1 MSIGETSKVDDSKAR
16 WLVAK
21 FPRSPA
27 SASASLLPGRKF
39 ASRGEWEE
47 EDKAASAQVYQQTI
61 DVYIGESVAS
71 ASMWRGPL
79 LLAFLVHCSSAEPVS
94 RDHLPSS
101 KEDVESVE
109 SLRRDVREPA
119 PLTFPTEVE
128 DLLGEGNAPKEDR
141 VPKKRM
147 KNASGKSDEGGYY
160 KTYGSDAEGEKG
172 YLKATY
178 SKGNH
183 GYKTLD
189 TFHKR
194 DGDKYAF
201 EKHVAYGKARADEE
215 SGHEH
220 DAASHSRK
228 GGDHDGAGTIV
239 DAHYAADEGDLHDHG
254 NEHVEA
260 GDHDGYAHDGDH
272 YTDHGPESSSYDHSE
287 SYTDGDGDDGSY
299 ESHSSYSRN
308 YGDQQGSKGGHY
320 Y

>member
-1 MSIGETSKVDDSKAR
+1 MN
-16 WLVAK
+16 
-21 FPRSPA
+21 
-27 SASASLLPGRKF
+27 
-39 ASRGEWEE
+39 
-47 EDKAASAQVYQQTI
+47 KAASAQVYQQTI
-61 DVYIGESVAS
+61 DIDIGESVAS
-71 ASMWRGPL
+71 ANMWRGSL

-94 RDHLPSS
+94 PGQLLSPRG
-101 KEDVESVE
+101 DVVSVE

-119 PLTFPTEVE
+119 PLALATEVE
-128 DLLGEGNAPKEDR
+128 DLLGEGNTPGKDQAPK
-141 VPKKRM
+141 KLM

-201 EKHVAYGKARADEE
+201 EKHAAYGNARADEKN
-215 SGHEH
+215 GHS
-220 DAASHSRK
+220 AGSRSRK
-228 GGDHDGAGTIV
+228 GGDHEGAGTIV
-239 DAHYAADEGDLHDHG
+239 DTHYEAGEGDLHDHG

-260 GDHDGYAHDGDH
+260 GDSSAHDGAR
-272 YTDHGPESSSYDHSE
+272 YTDHGPGSSSYGHSE
-287 SYTDGDGDDGSY
+287 GYKNGDGEDGSY
-299 ESHSSYSRN
+299 EARSSYSRN
-308 YGDQQGSKGGHY
+308 YGGEHGNQGDHY